1 MIRNTSAM
9 AYHAIK
15 ANGLLS
21 RMRWLVY
28 DCLYHNGPL
37 TGNEVNERLKSPRQ
51 VAPSYHKRLS
61 ELETLGVVRTV
72 GVRTCTVTGREC
84 EAWDV
89 TSNLPL
95 GTINAAGARPTKAQ
109 LKTAVRELRALHNQ
123 LQTQRGHGLSADTVA
138 VCRWLHTRS
147 Q

>member
-28 DCLYHNGPL
+28 DCLYQHGPL
-37 TGNEVNERLKSPRQ
+37 TGNEVNERLKSPGQ

-61 ELETLGVVRTV
+61 ELETLGVVRTI
-72 GVRTCTVTGREC
+72 GVRACSVTGREC
-84 EAWDV
+84 EEWDV
-89 TSNLPL
+89 TSNLPT
-95 GTINAAGARPTKAQ
+95 GSVSNAGARPTKAQ
-109 LKTAVRELRALHNQ
+109 MKSAVRELRAIHNN
-123 LQTQRGHGLSADTVA
+123 LQRQRGRGLSPDTVA
-138 VCRWLHTRS
+138 VCQWLHARS
-147 Q
+147 K